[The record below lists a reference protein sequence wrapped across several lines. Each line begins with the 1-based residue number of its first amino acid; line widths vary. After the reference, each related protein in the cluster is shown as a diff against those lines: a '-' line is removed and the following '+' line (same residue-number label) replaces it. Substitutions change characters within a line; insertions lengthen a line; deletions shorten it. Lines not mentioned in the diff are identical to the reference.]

1 MPKVSVVVPARNEE
15 AYIGSCLEAL
25 LAQDPPP
32 DEVIVVDNG
41 SKDGTAKIA
50 AAMGARVVREERP
63 GVHHARERGL
73 EEARF
78 EVVAQTDADTRVLP
92 GWIASIKNAFEDPEV
107 VASYGPVLLYEAP
120 LFDRLLARY
129 LFPAFLR
136 LSALLGQPNLN
147 GANHAVRREAAL
159 AVGGYD
165 RPFAEDVHLA
175 RKLRARGGKIV
186 YVPRQRVLTSGR
198 RLKKGRLAF
207 YGVHAK
213 NFLRRLL
220 GLPEDYGPDYFADR
234 EG

>member
-107 VASYGPVLLYEAP
+107 VASYGPVLLY
-120 LFDRLLARY
+120 

-213 NFLRRLL
+213 NFLRRLH